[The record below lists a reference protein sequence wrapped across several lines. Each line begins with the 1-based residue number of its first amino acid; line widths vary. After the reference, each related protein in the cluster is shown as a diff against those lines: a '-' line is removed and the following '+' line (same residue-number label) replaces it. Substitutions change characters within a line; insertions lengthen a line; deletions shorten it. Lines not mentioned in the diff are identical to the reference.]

1 MKKRIWIGPLM
12 ALTLVWTTPGLA
24 ATKTPKPVKG
34 VDEATCFSC
43 HQEIKELK
51 KWDHF

>member
-1 MKKRIWIGPLM
+1 MKKPIWMGSIMTLSMVWASSG
-12 ALTLVWTTPGLA
+12 LTASKA
-24 ATKTPKPVKG
+24 AKPNKG